1 MQLKVVVN
9 NVIHD
14 ERFKYGWGLSIFI
27 EGLEAGLLFD
37 TGPDGDLLLN
47 NLKTFDISPDS
58 ISKIFISHIHLD
70 HVGGLIDLLDRI
82 KGEPTVYIPI
92 SIAREFEERVKRHG
106 GRVVRIEDFERLF
119 DGVYSTG
126 QLGTILVE
134 QSMVIKTSP
143 GLVII
148 TGCSHP
154 KITKI
159 VSHVRGNFLD
169 EHIFLVVGGF
179 HLLHKDMEYIVDVMK
194 YLKEMGVEKIS
205 PSHCS
210 GELAVEIAKEIFGEE
225 NYIDSGAGSIINIE

>member
-9 NVIHD
+9 NVIHN
-14 ERFKYGWGLSIFI
+14 EKFKYGWGLSIYI
-27 EGLEAGLLFD
+27 EGLKEGVLFD
-37 TGPDGDLLLN
+37 TGPDGDLLLKN
-47 NLKTFDISPDS
+47 METFKISPDS
-58 ISKIFISHIHLD
+58 ISRIFISHIHLD
-70 HVGGLIDLLDRI
+70 HVGGLIDLLNVMEN
-82 KGEPTVYIPI
+82 EPVVYIPI
-92 SIAREFEERVKRHG
+92 SISREFEERVRRHG
-106 GRVVRIEDFERLF
+106 GRVERVEEFENLF

-134 QSMVIKTSP
+134 QSMVIKTPP

-154 KITKI
+154 KLTKI

-169 EHIFLVVGGF
+169 EHIYLVVGGF
-179 HLLHKDMEYIVDVMK
+179 HLLHKDEDYITEVMK

-210 GELAVEIAKEIFGEE
+210 GDLAMEIAREVFGEE
-225 NYIDSGAGSIINIE
+225 NYIDSGAGSVINIE